1 MHEAGLKAFNERD
14 LRMEKQYSFEQE
26 SHELPPEFEAQFRA
40 NAAAWENFQQ
50 FPPSYRKPAIWW
62 VISAKQEATRLKR
75 LATLID
81 DSAAGRK
88 IKPLTRKSER
98 DQSGKDE

>member
-1 MHEAGLKAFNERD
+1 MSPEYEAL
-14 LRMEKQYSFEQE
+14 
-26 SHELPPEFEAQFRA
+26 FRA
-40 NAAAWENFQQ
+40 NAAAWANFHQ

-62 VISAKQEATRLKR
+62 VISAKQEATRRKR
-75 LATLID
+75 LATLIE